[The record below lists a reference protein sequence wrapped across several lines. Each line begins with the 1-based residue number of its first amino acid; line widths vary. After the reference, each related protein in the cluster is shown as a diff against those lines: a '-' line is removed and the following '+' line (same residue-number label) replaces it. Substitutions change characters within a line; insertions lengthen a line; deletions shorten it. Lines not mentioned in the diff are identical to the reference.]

1 MTPRPARARLV
12 VRRIMPVKP
21 PPPDDDSLNMRPC
34 ALIALDE
41 TRCRWPLDL
50 GKPGR
55 RDVLRR
61 RRRTW
66 PALLPAPWA
75 AGILV
80 AMPLTSHRRR
90 DLLRI
95 EQSRDADAIAEA
107 P

>member
-50 GKPGR
+50 GNQVAVMFCGAAAAPGR
-55 RDVLRR
+55 RYCQHHGRMAR
-61 RRRTW
+61 
-66 PALLPAPWA
+66 
-75 AGILV
+75 G
-80 AMPLTSHRRR
+80 
-90 DLLRI
+90 
-95 EQSRDADAIAEA
+95 
-107 P
+107 